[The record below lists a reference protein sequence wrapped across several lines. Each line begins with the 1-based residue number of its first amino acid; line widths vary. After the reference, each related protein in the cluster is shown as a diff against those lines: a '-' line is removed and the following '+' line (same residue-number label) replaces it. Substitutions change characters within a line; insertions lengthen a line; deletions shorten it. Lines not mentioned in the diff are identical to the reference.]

1 MYRLEHSG
9 LGRYFQAVVTG
20 DQVSKSKPDPEIY
33 RAACQRLDVS
43 PAKAVAVEDSP
54 NGIRSALSAGMSAVM
69 IPDLIPSSPEL
80 DCKRKNSRRL
90 VRVKW
95 LCQTI
100 RV

>member
-1 MYRLEHSG
+1 MEHSG

-33 RAACQRLDVS
+33 RAACQRLGVS

-54 NGIRSALSAGMSAVM
+54 NGIRSALSAGMTAVM

-80 DCKRKNSRRL
+80 DSLIWKKFDDLSSLLHYLQRKL
-90 VRVKW
+90 
-95 LCQTI
+95 
-100 RV
+100 

>member
-1 MYRLEHSG
+1 MEHSG

-33 RAACQRLDVS
+33 RAACQRLGVS

-54 NGIRSALSAGMSAVM
+54 NGIRSALSAGMTAVM

-80 DCKRKNSRRL
+80 DSLIWKKFDDLSSLLHYLQREL
-90 VRVKW
+90 
-95 LCQTI
+95 
-100 RV
+100 